1 MTEAAI
7 IQQLTDTLPDVQVVP
22 GDGAFFLFVGP
33 ERMFPFAT
41 IVTSDAHD
49 QASDL
54 DREGVFRLNVGVSR
68 ETFRRLF
75 PEEATW
81 DFTARDRLM
90 PHPVYGGMHW
100 VCVLSPSA
108 ATFET
113 TMRPLLAEA
122 YELAAG
128 RQARHAAAE

>member
-7 IQQLTDTLPDVQVVP
+7 IQHLTGALSDVQMVP
-22 GDGAFFLFVGP
+22 GDGAFFFFVGM
-33 ERMFPFAT
+33 EQMFPFAT
-41 IVTSDAHD
+41 IVTSNAHD

-81 DFTARDRLM
+81 DFTALDRLM
-90 PHPVYGGMHW
+90 PHPVYAGMHW
-100 VCVLSPSA
+100 VCVLNPSA

-113 TMRPLLAEA
+113 TGRPLLAEA
-122 YELAAG
+122 HARATE
-128 RQARHAAAE
+128 RQSRRAPTE